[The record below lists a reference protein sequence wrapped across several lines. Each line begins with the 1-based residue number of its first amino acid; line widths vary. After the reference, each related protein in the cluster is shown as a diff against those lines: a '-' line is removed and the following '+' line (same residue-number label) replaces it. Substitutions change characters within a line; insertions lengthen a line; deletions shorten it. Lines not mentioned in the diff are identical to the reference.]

1 MAVLQSTKPRY
12 VWWVC
17 RVEWWVWQA
26 GRCGLVTVVLLL
38 MLSVLG
44 DVVQD
49 EVYLVTEGVGGG
61 VVIGVCVVRM

>member
-1 MAVLQSTKPRY
+1 MVRALLDRGAAINQIKVQWRMS
-12 VWWVC
+12 
-17 RVEWWVWQA
+17 QA
-26 GRCGLVTVVLLL
+26 GHCGLVTMVLLL

>member
-1 MAVLQSTKPRY
+1 MVRALLDRGAAINQIKVQWRM
-12 VWWVC
+12 
-17 RVEWWVWQA
+17 WQA
-26 GRCGLVTVVLLL
+26 GHCGLVTVVLLL

>member
-1 MAVLQSTKPRY
+1 MADV
-12 VWWVC
+12 
-17 RVEWWVWQA
+17 A
-26 GRCGLVTVVLLL
+26 GWALWPGDRGVSLL